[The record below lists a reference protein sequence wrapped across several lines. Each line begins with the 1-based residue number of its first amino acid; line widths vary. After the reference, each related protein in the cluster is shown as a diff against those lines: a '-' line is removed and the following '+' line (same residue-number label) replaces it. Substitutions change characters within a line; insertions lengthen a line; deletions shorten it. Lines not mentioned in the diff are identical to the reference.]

1 MKQRSYTETVID
13 PVKKSSKKIKIAT
26 KSLTLDEIEN
36 KMIELAA
43 TETNDVLTLMMNE
56 KKIAM
61 LEKVANFKL
70 HRLQLKDLEKQPDA
84 IEEVKPLEIVFV
96 DGQTESQ
103 QERIERIDNE
113 ILSNRTNNNNA

>member
-1 MKQRSYTETVID
+1 MK
-13 PVKKSSKKIKIAT
+13 VKVMTQTIINPPKKVGKAT
-26 KSLTLDEIEN
+26 KKAAKSLTLDDIEE
-36 KMIELAA
+36 KMIKLASV
-43 TETNDVLTLMMNE
+43 ETNDVLTLMMNE

>member
-1 MKQRSYTETVID
+1 MKVQVMTETKMKKE
-13 PVKKSSKKIKIAT
+13 VKASRKGA
-26 KSLTLDEIEN
+26 KSLTLDEIEE
-36 KMIELAA
+36 KMIELA
-43 TETNDVLTLMMNE
+43 TQDGDVLQTMMNE

-70 HRLQLKDLEKQPDA
+70 HRLQLKELEKQPDA

-113 ILSNRTNNNNA
+113 ILTNRTNNNNA

>member
-13 PVKKSSKKIKIAT
+13 PPKKSSKKTKIAT
-26 KSLTLDEIEN
+26 KSLTLDEIEE
-36 KMIELAA
+36 KMIELA
-43 TETNDVLTLMMNE
+43 TQDGDVLQTMMNE

>member
-13 PVKKSSKKIKIAT
+13 PPKKVGKATKKAA
-26 KSLTLDEIEN
+26 KSLTLDEIEE
-36 KMIELAA
+36 KMIELA
-43 TETNDVLTLMMNE
+43 TQDGDVLQTMMNE

-70 HRLQLKDLEKQPDA
+70 HRLQLKELEKQP
-84 IEEVKPLEIVFV
+84 EEIDVKPLEIVFV